1 MNVGKTLFARVMEC
15 VPWDRLLATQL
26 ELVTPVLQ
34 VVQRLPTRHLLAAA
48 GLVAD
53 EGHGRAVTLVQRFG
67 FTAHLNIHLHGLVL
81 DGGQRCR
88 RQFRAIQAGL
98 DQEHCALVARP
109 GAAVGMAASPS
120 TVDDVLSARRG
131 VRHVGSESD
140 PAHHGA

>member
-34 VVQRLPTRHLLAAA
+34 VVQRVATRHLLAAA

-88 RQFRAIQAGL
+88 RQFQAIQAGL
-98 DQEHCALVARP
+98 DRKHLALVARP
-109 GAAVGMAASPS
+109 GGCCGNGRKSINC
-120 TVDDVLSARRG
+120 G
-131 VRHVGSESD
+131 
-140 PAHHGA
+140 